1 VGLLDDLTSPSKE
14 RYAVPKDNVVQLIQ
28 PGTIEDQLTEV
39 LRRGARALLAQAVEA
54 EVASFLAKHADLRTE
69 HGRVRVVRHGHLPER
84 EVMTGIGP
92 VAVRQPRVRDRAAA
106 ADNPGRIRFSPSI
119 LPPYMR
125 RSKSI
130 ETLLP
135 ILYLKGISTGDFS
148 EALTALLGKDAAG
161 LSASAIGRLKDGWLD
176 EHAAWQKRDLSA
188 RRYVY
193 IWADGI
199 HLEARLEDEKQCIL
213 VVIGAT
219 PEGRKELVGFTDGA
233 RESAHDWRELLF
245 DLKRRGLDVSP
256 ELMVADGALGFWKAA
271 GEVWP
276 KAREQRCWVHKTA
289 NVLAKLPKSQQPKAK
304 RALQE
309 IWMAETKAGAETAFD
324 DFIESYSV
332 KYEKAADCLEK
343 DRDALLAFYDF
354 PAEHWKHLRTTNPIE
369 STFATVRHRTIR
381 AKGCL
386 SNKTALAMVF
396 KLVEGAQKSWRRLDG
411 HNQLPK
417 LILGVKFSDG
427 LEVTGR
433 SIRQPATAA
442 A

>member
-1 VGLLDDLTSPSKE
+1 MPN
-14 RYAVPKDNVVQLIQ
+14 DNVVRLIQ
-28 PGTIEDQLTEV
+28 PGAFDDQLTEV
-39 LRRGARALLAQAVEA
+39 LRNGARALLAQAVEA
-54 EVASFLAKHADLRTE
+54 EVAGFLAKHAECETE
-69 HGRVRVVRHGHLPER
+69 DGRKRVVRHGHLPER

-92 VAVRQPRVRDRAAA
+92 VAVKQPRVRDRGAT
-106 ADNPGRIRFSPSI
+106 ADDPGRIRFSPAI

-148 EALTALLGKDAAG
+148 EALSCLLGKDAVG
-161 LSASAIGRLKDGWLD
+161 LSPSAIGRLKDGWLD

-199 HLEARLEDEKQCIL
+199 HLQARLEDEKQCIL
-213 VVIGAT
+213 VIIGAT
-219 PEGRKELVGFTDGA
+219 PEGRKELVGFTDGT
-233 RESAHDWRELLF
+233 RESAHDWRELLL

-256 ELMVADGALGFWKAA
+256 ELMIADGALGFWKAA
-271 GEVWP
+271 GEIWP
-276 KAREQRCWVHKTA
+276 KAAEQRCWVHKTA

-309 IWMAETKAGAETAFD
+309 IWMAETKAVAEAAFD
-324 DFIESYSV
+324 AFIESYAL
-332 KYEKAADCLEK
+332 KYEKAADCLAK

-369 STFATVRHRTIR
+369 STFATVRHRTVR

-386 SNKTALAMVF
+386 SNKTALVMVF
-396 KLVEGAQKSWRRLDG
+396 KLLEGAHKSWRRLDG

-417 LILGVKFSDG
+417 LILGVKFADG
-427 LEVTGR
+427 LEVVPKKVAN
-433 SIRQPATAA
+433 QPATAA